1 MGEANDEYGDADE
14 QQERVGY
21 VGAAREEVET
31 HHVTSEQLLLGERAA
46 GGNASALQVN
56 FNDLTIN
63 SITAELLRWQ
73 SQCGSLKKENTSLRK
88 MLQYSVGPLCLWC
101 SGVWVRNDE
110 REMFGEE
117 APAVMETKCLRKEQT
132 WPHTRSV

>member
-1 MGEANDEYGDADE
+1 MGEVGDEYGNADE
-14 QQERVGY
+14 QQEQVGD
-21 VGAAREEVET
+21 VGAAHEEVET

-73 SQCGSLKKENTSLRK
+73 SQCGSLKKENASLRK
-88 MLQYSVGPLCLWC
+88 MLQYSVGLLCLWC
-101 SGVWVRNDE
+101 SEVVTTGV
-110 REMFGEE
+110 
-117 APAVMETKCLRKEQT
+117 K
-132 WPHTRSV
+132 